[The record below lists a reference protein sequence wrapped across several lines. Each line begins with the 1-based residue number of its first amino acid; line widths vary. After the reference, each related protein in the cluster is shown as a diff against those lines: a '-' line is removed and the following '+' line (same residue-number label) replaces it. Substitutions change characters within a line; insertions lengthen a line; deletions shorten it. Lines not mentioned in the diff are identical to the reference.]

1 MSQYIPT
8 IGLEIHIE
16 LKTRTK
22 MFCVCLNDSEEKHP
36 NINVCPVCLAHP
48 GTLPTINE
56 EALKS
61 VLKLG
66 LALNA
71 EISDVSKFDRKN
83 YFYPDLPKGYQISQ
97 YDAPLCVGGYLGI
110 PSFTE
115 DIEAKKPQIP
125 NPKSQTNSKSQIPKC
140 KKIRIQRIHL
150 EEDTG
155 KLIHSDDGKNSFV
168 DFNRTGVPLAE
179 LVTEPDISSALE
191 ARRFTEE
198 LRSILRY
205 LGIANADMEKG
216 ELRCEVN
223 ISLNKEGEKEL
234 GTKVEIKNLNSFR
247 AVEGAIEY
255 EVKRQSEILEEGGK
269 IIQETRGWDESKGA
283 TVSQR
288 QKEEAHDYRYFP
300 EPDLL
305 PLKPKELFDLEELKR
320 EIPELPNDKRLRFM
334 KEFGLKFG
342 EVDSLVAE
350 PLVARYCEEVVS
362 ELDTFEK
369 TIDKRREKR
378 IKLAYN
384 YFTSDLKGLMTEAGI
399 KIEELKISPHHFAH
413 LVDFVDKNMISSAA
427 AKSVLKEIFERGI
440 DPESII
446 KEKNLFQISD
456 SKNLEEVI
464 NRVIK
469 NNPQVVSDYKKGK
482 ENASQF
488 LVGEVM
494 KETKGRANPTVVSEQ
509 VKALLTK

>member
-1 MSQYIPT
+1 MLRYIPT

-36 NINVCPVCLAHP
+36 NVNVCPVCLAHP
-48 GTLPTINE
+48 GTLPVINE

-97 YDAPLCVGGYLGI
+97 YDQPLVRGGYLEI
-110 PSFTE
+110 YLS
-115 DIEAKKPQIP
+115 DKKSDELAPL
-125 NPKSQTNSKSQIPKC
+125 

-168 DFNRTGVPLAE
+168 DFNRAGVPLAE

-350 PLVARYCEEVVS
+350 PSVARYFEEIVS
-362 ELDTFEK
+362 ELDAFEK
-369 TIDKRREKR
+369 TTDKRREKR

-456 SKNLEEVI
+456 SKDLEEVL
-464 NRVIK
+464 NNVIK

-482 ENASQF
+482 ENALQF